1 MLSFAPNYGKMHI
14 LAGWVESGGLL
25 FQNAGLS
32 QRDLGPREPTAWVP
46 GCCQTW
52 STAWSGWAFNTLPS
66 YYCEVGHQLFFFFSL
81 LYLTILS

>member
-32 QRDLGPREPTAWVP
+32 QRDLGPQGPTAWVP

-52 STAWSGWAFNTLPS
+52 STA
-66 YYCEVGHQLFFFFSL
+66 
-81 LYLTILS
+81 